1 MSFCVNCGKELKE
14 QEKFCPECGAENGT
28 EKFEETIVSNPV
40 PRYKV
45 AKCFTVFG
53 KIGPIFG
60 LISFIIAFI
69 PFVNV
74 FSSQIG
80 PVGIVFCCLGK
91 KDITLLRKCRKGFKF
106 SLWGTI
112 IGTIL
117 YFVYIVIFALL
128 GIID

>member
-28 EKFEETIVSNPV
+28 EKFEKTIVSNPV
-40 PRYKV
+40 PTYKV

-91 KDITLLRKCRKGFKF
+91 KDITLLRKCKKGFKF

>member
-14 QEKFCPECGAENGT
+14 EEKFCPDCGTENGT
-28 EKFEETIVSNPV
+28 EEAKETIITNPA
-40 PRYKV
+40 PTYKV

-53 KIGPIFG
+53 KIGPILG

-74 FSSQIG
+74 LSSSIG

-91 KDITLLRKCRKGFKF
+91 KDITLIRKCKKGFKF

-112 IGTIL
+112 LGSVL
-117 YFVYIVIFALL
+117 YFIYIVVLAALGVL
-128 GIID
+128 D

>member
-14 QEKFCPECGAENGT
+14 EEKFCPDCGTENGT
-28 EKFEETIVSNPV
+28 EEAKETIIPNPA
-40 PRYKV
+40 PTYKV

-80 PVGIVFCCLGK
+80 PLGIVFCCLGK
-91 KDITLLRKCRKGFKF
+91 KDITLLRKCKKGFKF
-106 SLWGTI
+106 ALWGTI
-112 IGTIL
+112 LGTIL
-117 YFVYIVIFALL
+117 YFVYIIIFALL
-128 GIID
+128 GIIS